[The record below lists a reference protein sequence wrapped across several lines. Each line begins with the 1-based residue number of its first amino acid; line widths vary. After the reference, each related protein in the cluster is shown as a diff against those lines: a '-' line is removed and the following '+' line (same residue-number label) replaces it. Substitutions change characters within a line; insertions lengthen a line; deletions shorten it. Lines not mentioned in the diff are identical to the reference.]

1 MRNYQDQ
8 IDEANWFYA
17 RKLVNNLLSRGLYV
31 TTDNNEGEPSTLP
44 TRDADGVLKYLGTTH
59 MDTIRAYS
67 RDAGGLRFKGSF
79 TLIWGESLDP
89 IYSHSGNRL
98 TEIVCDEVTGR
109 VAA

>member
-1 MRNYQDQ
+1 MRNYPDQ

-31 TTDNNEGEPSTLP
+31 TTDNGEEPPTLP
-44 TRDADGVLKYLGTTH
+44 TRDANAVLKNLGVTH

-98 TEIVCDEVTGR
+98 TDIICDEVTGR

>member
-1 MRNYQDQ
+1 MRNYPDQ
-8 IDEANWFYA
+8 IEEANWFYA

-31 TTDNNEGEPSTLP
+31 TADDGESCETLP
-44 TRDADGVLKYLGTTH
+44 LRDADQLMRCFGVTG

-89 IYSHSGNRL
+89 IYSHSENPL
-98 TEIVCDEVTGR
+98 CNIIFDEVTGK

>member
-8 IDEANWFYA
+8 IEEANWFYA

-31 TTDNNEGEPSTLP
+31 TADDGEEVETLP
-44 TRDADGVLKYLGTTH
+44 TREANDILKHLGTTH

-98 TEIVCDEVTGR
+98 TEIVCDEVTGK

>member
-8 IDEANWFYA
+8 IEEANWFYA

-31 TTDNNEGEPSTLP
+31 TTDNGEEPPTIP
-44 TRDADGVLKYLGTTH
+44 TRDADAVLKNLGITD

-89 IYSHSGNRL
+89 IYSHSGNHL
-98 TEIVCDEVTGR
+98 CNIIFDEVTGK

>member
-8 IDEANWFYA
+8 IEEANWFYA

-31 TTDNNEGEPSTLP
+31 TADDGESCETLP
-44 TRDADGVLKYLGTTH
+44 TRDADAVLKYLGTTH

>member
-8 IDEANWFYA
+8 IEEANWFYA

-31 TTDNNEGEPSTLP
+31 TTDNEEEPPTIP
-44 TRDADGVLKYLGTTH
+44 TRDADMVLRHLGVTG

-67 RDAGGLRFKGSF
+67 LDGGGLRFKGSF
-79 TLIWGESLDP
+79 TLVWGESLDP
-89 IYSHSGNRL
+89 IYSHSENHL
-98 TEIVCDEVTGR
+98 CNIIFDEVTGK

>member
-8 IDEANWFYA
+8 IEEANWFYA

-31 TTDNNEGEPSTLP
+31 TADNNETYETLP
-44 TRDADGVLKYLGTTH
+44 TREANDILRHLGVTD

-89 IYSHSGNRL
+89 IYSRSENPL
-98 TEIVCDEVTGR
+98 CNIIFDEVTGK